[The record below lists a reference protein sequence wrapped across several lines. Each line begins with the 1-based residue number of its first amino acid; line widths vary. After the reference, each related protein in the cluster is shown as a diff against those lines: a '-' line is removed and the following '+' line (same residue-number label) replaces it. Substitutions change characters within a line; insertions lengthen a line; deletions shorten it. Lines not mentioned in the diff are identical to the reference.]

1 MQTNLESSLMMD
13 FLRTLPELFSGGI
26 YLVEP
31 TSGEILF
38 ANDFF
43 KKEFGCDPG
52 EDGCHEI
59 DLVRY
64 FLPEDLEIFKAN
76 FLSTKPNMDKER
88 IVSDFRMAKKDS
100 GEIRWFQFEKKRL
113 VRPEIEACTA
123 HLVFV
128 RDVTNEKVNEGNI
141 TEQIQFFLSL
151 FENAS
156 VGMALQDW
164 EGGYFRVNPKFT
176 EITGYSIQNLTELN
190 IKRIKGDKIS
200 DEEKEYFSFFKEG
213 AEESKLT
220 RKDGRRINVYRRV
233 NTFRNSNGRP
243 DFYYVFLDDVTEKKQ
258 IESYQVHSQT
268 METIGSLATN
278 IAHDLNNYLQPIHV
292 FSQLGEEM
300 VRSNQLNLSTI
311 LDYFA
316 KIRSGANNARD
327 MIHRI
332 IKYSNNKVENVVTK
346 VDISNIIESTIPI
359 LLAGIPKNVEL
370 QFDFFKSPLFAKVD
384 PILFS
389 KILSEIISGGLFVWD
404 DRKRGFVQVK
414 TLVGQDRRVSIKLEL
429 IGLSLSTLDFHSDP
443 SKIFLGED
451 ELNWTGLHLINR
463 YIKNWGGEFI
473 IQKPDPMVL
482 EIQIYLPS
490 SEEFQLEHVS
500 KQSSVDVQSPEEVWE
515 EIRKKKFWVVE
526 DDESASEAI
535 QFVLSEKGIDPKVF
549 SSSNEALLAMQLTL
563 PDFLLSDYRMKQM
576 TGLTLIRKLKEK
588 KPSLSA
594 VLYTGN
600 LDGLDVEELEAE
612 GILVRSK
619 PISVDELYESILL
632 SFGFL

>member
-64 FLPEDLEIFKAN
+64 LLPEDLEIFKAN

-141 TEQIQFFLSL
+141 TEQFQFFLSL

>member
-1 MQTNLESSLMMD
+1 M
-13 FLRTLPELFSGGI
+13 
-26 YLVEP
+26 
-31 TSGEILF
+31 
-38 ANDFF
+38 
-43 KKEFGCDPG
+43 
-52 EDGCHEI
+52 
-59 DLVRY
+59 
-64 FLPEDLEIFKAN
+64 
-76 FLSTKPNMDKER
+76 
-88 IVSDFRMAKKDS
+88 
-100 GEIRWFQFEKKRL
+100 
-113 VRPEIEACTA
+113 
-123 HLVFV
+123 
-128 RDVTNEKVNEGNI
+128 
-141 TEQIQFFLSL
+141 
-151 FENAS
+151 
-156 VGMALQDW
+156 
-164 EGGYFRVNPKFT
+164 
-176 EITGYSIQNLTELN
+176 
-190 IKRIKGDKIS
+190 
-200 DEEKEYFSFFKEG
+200 
-213 AEESKLT
+213 
-220 RKDGRRINVYRRV
+220 
-233 NTFRNSNGRP
+233 
-243 DFYYVFLDDVTEKKQ
+243 FLDDVTEKKQ

-300 VRSNQLNLSTI
+300 IKSNQLNLSTI
-311 LDYFA
+311 LEYFG

-370 QFDFFKSPLFAKVD
+370 QFDFWKSPLFAKVD

-389 KILSEIISGGLFVWD
+389 KILSEIISGSLFVWD

-414 TLVGQDRRVSIKLEL
+414 TLANPDRKVLIKLEL

-443 SKIFLGED
+443 SKLVLGDD

-473 IQKPDPMVL
+473 IHKPDPMVL

-490 SEEFQLEHVS
+490 SEEIQLEQIVRQTS
-500 KQSSVDVQSPEEVWE
+500 IDVRSPEEVWK
-515 EIRKKKFWVVE
+515 EIRKKQFWIVE
-526 DDESASEAI
+526 DDESASEAM
-535 QFVLSEKGIDPKVF
+535 QFVLSEKGIDAKVF
-549 SSSNEALLAMQLTL
+549 SSSNEALLAMQLTV

-588 KPSLSA
+588 KPNLSA

-619 PISVDELYESILL
+619 PISVDELYEAILL

>member
-52 EDGCHEI
+52 DDGCREI

-64 FLPEDLEIFKAN
+64 LLPEDLENFKAN
-76 FLSTKPNMDKER
+76 FLSTMPNMER
-88 IVSDFRMAKKDS
+88 EIIVSDFRMAKKDS

-113 VRPEIEACTA
+113 VRSEKDGCIA

-190 IKRIKGDKIS
+190 IKRIKGEKIS
-200 DEEKEYFSFFKEG
+200 DEEKEYFSFFREG

-233 NTFRNSNGRP
+233 NEFRNSNGRP

-300 VRSNQLNLSTI
+300 IKSNQLNLSTI
-311 LDYFA
+311 LEYFG

-370 QFDFFKSPLFAKVD
+370 QFDFWKSPLFAKVD

-389 KILSEIISGGLFVWD
+389 KILSEIISGSLFVWD

-414 TLVGQDRRVSIKLEL
+414 TLANPDRKVLIKLEL

-443 SKIFLGED
+443 SKLVLGDD

-473 IQKPDPMVL
+473 IHKPDPMVL

-490 SEEFQLEHVS
+490 SEEIQLEQIVRQTS
-500 KQSSVDVQSPEEVWE
+500 IDVRSPEEVWK
-515 EIRKKKFWVVE
+515 EIRKKQFWIVE
-526 DDESASEAI
+526 DDESASEAM
-535 QFVLSEKGIDPKVF
+535 QFVLSEKGIDAKVF
-549 SSSNEALLAMQLTL
+549 SSSNEALLAMQLTV

-588 KPSLSA
+588 KPNLSA

-619 PISVDELYESILL
+619 PISVDELYEAILL